1 MIEIRF
7 HGRGGQGAVTSVELL
22 ALTAINEGK
31 FAQGFPS
38 FGPERR
44 GAPVMA
50 FCRVDDKHIR
60 LRCKILQPDVVVV
73 LDASLLRIQNPPAD
87 LRENGII
94 VLNTAKSPAEIR
106 QEYGYTHTLALW
118 TATGRP
124 GGTRGAHRQ
133 HHHDRGAAQGYR
145 RNRGGVHETPLKAR
159 FGRLAEKNFN
169 AMKAGRTKK
178 PSKRSARRELSIG
191 SNEPGKTSRSARVL
205 PPGQRRGLQDRR
217 LEVPAATL

>member
-22 ALTAINEGK
+22 ALAAIGEGK

-94 VLNTAKSPAEIR
+94 ILNTPKTVAENKIAR
-106 QEYGYTHTLALW
+106 EVLGVPIVNTTMIGALL
-118 TATGRP
+118 RVP
-124 GGTRGAHRQ
+124 GVVQVESLEA
-133 HHHDRGAAQGYR
+133 
-145 RNRGGVHETPLKAR
+145 PLKER
-159 FGRLAEKNFN
+159 FGPLAVKNFN
-169 AMKAGRTKK
+169 AMKVAY
-178 PSKRSARRELSIG
+178 E
-191 SNEPGKTSRSARVL
+191 
-205 PPGQRRGLQDRR
+205 
-217 LEVPAATL
+217 ATIIEERQP